1 MATYKEIKGVTIQ
14 ALDDDPVE
22 NAGSWSSGGTMN
34 TARMTTLGT
43 ATGSSNAF
51 VAGGYVGPPGR
62 VTATESYNG
71 TSWTEVADI
80 PTAYNYGNGIGTNTA
95 AVFAGADPAAATTYL
110 WNGSSWSTPGNDL
123 NQNRFVGGTAGTS
136 TAGAIFGG
144 GEPSASTKQEHW
156 DGTSWTETTD
166 MNTGKKNCFSGS
178 GIQTASMCI
187 GYPNSPFTAEVWNGS
202 AWTEIAELNTARG
215 TGSGAGTT
223 TAALF
228 SGGQAPGYVA
238 HTETYNGT
246 AWTELNNLS
255 TARGYI
261 GNGGSGSSTGTTDAI
276 VYGGSSPPGGSYG
289 VTEEW
294 SFPPPTAATLT
305 EGDIFLSGGTTL
317 KGFGKAAGIPAATW
331 ASGGNLNTGR
341 NNASGFGSTND
352 SQLVAGG
359 STPPLTAVT
368 ELYNGSSWTEV
379 NDMNTARSAAF
390 GFGALQ
396 TAGIVAGG
404 EEPTKSTKTESWDG
418 TNWTE
423 VNDLNEATGAAAGGG
438 TQTSAIMAGGRTP
451 GGTTFTTSA
460 ESWDGTS
467 WTEVGDLNTGRDTLG
482 GAGTNNTSAIV
493 FGGDTYNG
501 SPPSIP
507 TRNSADTESWD
518 GTSWTEVNN
527 LNTGRLD
534 PGGTGSASLGLC
546 FGGANTGNSEN
557 ETETWNGTS
566 WTEQS
571 ELATAS
577 RYMAHGTTGSAVS
590 ALCAGGSST
599 GPSQNETTTQE
610 WTAPATLSTVT
621 VS

>member
-144 GEPSASTKQEHW
+144 GEPPASTKQEHW

-305 EGDIFLSGGTTL
+305 EGDVFLSGGTTL
-317 KGFGKAAGIPAATW
+317 KGFGKAAGIPAASW
-331 ASGGNLNTGR
+331 ASGGTMNTARYGSGAAGTTQ
-341 NNASGFGSTND
+341 NASLAFAGYTTTYVANNESYNGTSWTELTDVNTARSNTAGAGSQTAALVFGGI
-352 SQLVAGG
+352 LPAV
-359 STPPLTAVT
+359 TAVT
-368 ELYNGSSWTEV
+368 EKWDGSSWTEV
-379 NDMNTARSAAF
+379 GDLNTARRYLGSA
-390 GFGALQ
+390 
-396 TAGIVAGG
+396 
-404 EEPTKSTKTESWDG
+404 
-418 TNWTE
+418 
-423 VNDLNEATGAAAGGG
+423 G
-438 TQTSAIMAGGRTP
+438 TQTAALAFAGYVPSP
-451 GGTTFTTSA
+451 GKLA
-460 ESWDGTS
+460 VNESWDGTS
-467 WTEVGDLNTGRDTLG
+467 WTEVGDLNTSRYGPG
-482 GAGTNNTSAIV
+482 GAGVQTSAV
-493 FGGDTYNG
+493 AFGGNDGGYAG
-501 SPPSIP
+501 E
-507 TRNSADTESWD
+507 TEKWD
-518 GTSWTEVNN
+518 GSSWTESGD
-527 LNTGRLD
+527 LNTAR
-534 PGGTGSASLGLC
+534 TELGALGQQTLALA
-546 FGGANTGNSEN
+546 FGGNGGSVTAA
-557 ETETWNGTS
+557 TEIYNGTS
-566 WTEQS
+566 WTELNDLSTARQRIALGPAGS
-571 ELATAS
+571 SAAGLA
-577 RYMAHGTTGSAVS
+577 
-590 ALCAGGSST
+590 AGGYAGSDPGVANT
-599 GPSQNETTTQE
+599 EE
-610 WTAPATLSTVT
+610 WTASATLSTVT